1 MTATSIWL
9 GLCGGIVPLMV
20 MPLWCGS
27 VSAQVT
33 SDGTLNTTVSQSGNK
48 FTITN
53 GSAAN
58 SNLFHSFQQFSVP
71 TGTSAIFDLVNTPNI
86 STIFSRVTGGSIS
99 RIDGVI
105 QTINSNSP
113 VSLFL
118 INPSGIV
125 FGPNAQLN
133 IGGSFVGTTA
143 NSIKFADGVEFNA
156 SKTTAPPLLT
166 INVPVGLQFGQNSG
180 ALAQPAVG
188 IAVQNSI
195 NGISQNPLGLQV
207 SSGKTLALLGN
218 GIDIAGG
225 VLKTVN
231 GSIELGSVQSG
242 QVSLSPTNQ
251 GWAFDYSNVQ
261 RLSDIQLSQQAL
273 INVSGFGNSAI
284 QLQGKNIRL
293 LNGSTVSTN
302 NFGAMSSDR
311 IAVNATET
319 FQLIGTTQ
327 DGTRSSLLISNAS
340 NLGQGGDI
348 VISAKQLLLQDG
360 GDILTQTLGPAAS
373 GNITVN
379 ALESIQMSG
388 FNPANSGGNT
398 AILTLSY
405 GSGNTGNITLS
416 TQKLSVT
423 NGAGIA
429 SSSFQ
434 KGNSGNVQINASDSI
449 DVAGINN
456 VNLLPSNVSSSTI
469 GTGNAGNVTIKTSRL
484 TVRDGAN
491 VNSSTGGMGNA
502 GNLKIT
508 ASDLIEVSGAAS
520 SSTLTSGIG
529 AYALRLD
536 PVSRAAY
543 GLPDIPSG
551 NAGGVILITPQL
563 RISDRAQVGVKNDG
577 TGNAGNFE
585 VYADSVTL
593 RNQGAITAA
602 TQSGNGGNLVLNVK
616 ELLLMRGNSKIS
628 AEAKSIGNGG
638 NISINAPIIAGLEN
652 SDIIANAIKGR
663 GGNIQI
669 STKGIFG
676 LQFRPQLTPENDITA
691 SSQFGVSG
699 TVQIN
704 NIGVDPNSGLVQLP
718 TNVVD
723 PSQQIATGCA
733 GSEGSRFVATGR
745 GGVPQ
750 NPNQQVTSDRTW
762 SDIRDLRA
770 YHKTGNVTAQTPR
783 SPEVILEATSWHR
796 NANDQVE
803 LIAAPSPSYMQ
814 QPLTCAASAKS

>member
-9 GLCGGIVPLMV
+9 SLCGGIVPLMV

-33 SDGTLNTTVSQSGNK
+33 PDGTLNTIVSQSGNK

-180 ALAQPAVG
+180 A

-218 GIDIAGG
+218 NINIAGG

-231 GSIELGSVQSG
+231 GSIKLGSVQSG
-242 QVSLSPTNQ
+242 EVRLSPTSQ
-251 GWAFDYSNVQ
+251 GWTFDYSNVEE
-261 RLSDIQLSQQAL
+261 LSDIQLTQQAQ
-273 INVSGFGNSAI
+273 VSGSGLGSSAI
-284 QLQGKNIRL
+284 QMQGKNISFL
-293 LNGSTVSTN
+293 EGSVVSTLN
-302 NFGAMSSDR
+302 QGVLSSDR
-311 IAVNATET
+311 ITINATGLFT
-319 FQLIGTTQ
+319 LAGTNQAGTQSTQL
-327 DGTRSSLLISNAS
+327 AS
-340 NLGQGGDI
+340 NTVGMGQGGNI
-348 VISAKQLLLQDG
+348 TILTKQLLLRDG
-360 GDILTQTLGPAAS
+360 GQIKSQNFSWGQGGNIVVKASESISGIGFNSVNPLVTTSIQAAS
-373 GNITVN
+373 
-379 ALESIQMSG
+379 AG
-388 FNPANSGGNT
+388 FGKGGN
-398 AILTLSY
+398 L
-405 GSGNTGNITLS
+405 TLS
-416 TQKLSVT
+416 TQKLTLT
-423 NGAGIA
+423 NGASIG
-429 SSSFQ
+429 SVVLRTSD
-434 KGNSGNVQINASDSI
+434 GGNVQIDASDSI
-449 DVAGINN
+449 DVSGINN
-456 VNLLPSNVSSSTI
+456 VTLLPTTVASSTI
-469 GTGNAGNVTIKTSRL
+469 GSGNAGDLSITTARL
-484 TVRDGAN
+484 TVRDGSL
-491 VNSSTGGMGNA
+491 VTSSTGAIGNA
-502 GNLKIT
+502 GNVKIV
-508 ASDLIEVSGAAS
+508 ASDFIEVSGASPNSTVS
-520 SSTLTSGIG
+520 SSIG
-529 AYALRLD
+529 SNALRLD
-536 PVSRAAY
+536 PVTRATY
-543 GLPDIPSG
+543 QLPEFPTG
-551 NAGGVILITPQL
+551 NAGGVILMTPQL
-563 RISDRAQVGVKNDG
+563 RVMDRGDVGVKNEG
-577 TGNAGNFE
+577 TGNAGNLE
-585 VYADSVTL
+585 VYTDSILLT
-593 RNQGAITAA
+593 NHGTISAA
-602 TQSGNGGNLVLNVK
+602 TQSGNGGNLMLNAQQ
-616 ELLLMRGNSKIS
+616 LFLMRGNSNIS
-628 AEAKSIGNGG
+628 VEAKEAGDGG
-638 NISINAPIIAGLEN
+638 NITLNAPIVVGLEN

-669 STKGIFG
+669 STQGLFG
-676 LQFRPQLTPENDITA
+676 LKFRPQLTPENDITA

-699 TVQIN
+699 TVQVN
-704 NIGVDPNSGLVQLP
+704 TIGVDPNSGLVELP
-718 TNVVD
+718 KNVTD
-723 PSQQIATGCA
+723 PSQQIATGC
-733 GSEGSRFVATGR
+733 SDTQGSRFVATGR

-770 YHKTGNVTAQTPR
+770 YRKTGNVTAQMPT
-783 SPEVILEATSWHR
+783 SPKVIVEATSWHR
-796 NANDQVE
+796 NANGQVE
-803 LIAAPSPSYMQ
+803 LIAAPSPANI
-814 QPLTCAASAKS
+814 QPQLTCAVVPRS

>member
-9 GLCGGIVPLMV
+9 SLCGGIVPLMV

-33 SDGTLNTTVSQSGNK
+33 PDGTLNTIVSQSGNK

-180 ALAQPAVG
+180 A

-218 GIDIAGG
+218 NINIAGG

-242 QVSLSPTNQ
+242 EVRLSPTSQ
-251 GWAFDYSNVQ
+251 GWTFDYSNVEE
-261 RLSDIQLSQQAL
+261 LSDIQLTQQAQ
-273 INVSGFGNSAI
+273 VSGSGLGSSAI
-284 QLQGKNIRL
+284 QMQGKNISL
-293 LNGSTVSTN
+293 LEGSVVSTLN
-302 NFGAMSSDR
+302 QGVLSSDR
-311 IAVNATET
+311 ITINATGLFT
-319 FQLIGTTQ
+319 LAGTNQAGTQSTQL
-327 DGTRSSLLISNAS
+327 AS
-340 NLGQGGDI
+340 NTVGMGQGGNI
-348 VISAKQLLLQDG
+348 TILTKQLLLRDG
-360 GDILTQTLGPAAS
+360 GQIKSQNFSWGQGGNIVVKASESISGIGFNSVNPLVTTSIQAAS
-373 GNITVN
+373 
-379 ALESIQMSG
+379 AG
-388 FNPANSGGNT
+388 FGKGGN
-398 AILTLSY
+398 L
-405 GSGNTGNITLS
+405 TLS
-416 TQKLSVT
+416 TQKLTLT
-423 NGAGIA
+423 NGASIG
-429 SSSFQ
+429 SVVLRTSD
-434 KGNSGNVQINASDSI
+434 GGNVQIDASDSI
-449 DVAGINN
+449 DVSGINN
-456 VNLLPSNVSSSTI
+456 VTLLPTTVASSTI
-469 GTGNAGNVTIKTSRL
+469 GSGNAGDLSITTARL
-484 TVRDGAN
+484 TVRDGSL
-491 VNSSTGGMGNA
+491 VTSSTGAIGNA
-502 GNLKIT
+502 GNVKIV
-508 ASDLIEVSGAAS
+508 ASDFIKVSGASPNSTVS
-520 SSTLTSGIG
+520 SSIG
-529 AYALRLD
+529 SNALRLD
-536 PVSRAAY
+536 PVTRATY
-543 GLPDIPSG
+543 QLPEFPTG
-551 NAGGVILITPQL
+551 NAGGVILMTPQL
-563 RISDRAQVGVKNDG
+563 RVMDRGDVGVKNEG
-577 TGNAGNFE
+577 TGNAGNLE
-585 VYADSVTL
+585 VYTDSILLT
-593 RNQGAITAA
+593 NHGTISAT
-602 TQSGNGGNLVLNVK
+602 TQSGNGGNLMLNAQQ
-616 ELLLMRGNSKIS
+616 LLLMRGNSNIS
-628 AEAKSIGNGG
+628 VEAKEAGDGG
-638 NISINAPIIAGLEN
+638 NITLNAPIVVGLEN

-669 STKGIFG
+669 STQGLFG
-676 LQFRPQLTPENDITA
+676 LKFRPQLTPENDITA

-699 TVQIN
+699 TVQVN
-704 NIGVDPNSGLVQLP
+704 TIGVDPNSGLVELP
-718 TNVVD
+718 KNVTD
-723 PSQQIATGCA
+723 PSQQIATGC
-733 GSEGSRFVATGR
+733 SDTQGSRFVATGR

-770 YHKTGNVTAQTPR
+770 YRKTGNVTAQMPT
-783 SPEVILEATSWHR
+783 SPKVIVEATSWHR
-796 NANDQVE
+796 NANGQVE
-803 LIAAPSPSYMQ
+803 LIAAPSPANI
-814 QPLTCAASAKS
+814 QPQLTCAVVPRS